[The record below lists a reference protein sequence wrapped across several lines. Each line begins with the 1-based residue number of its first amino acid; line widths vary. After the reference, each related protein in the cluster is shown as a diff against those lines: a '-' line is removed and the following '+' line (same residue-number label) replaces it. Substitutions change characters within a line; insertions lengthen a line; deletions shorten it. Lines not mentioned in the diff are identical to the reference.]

1 MLRVS
6 EIEIIYCSA
15 GGCTVHEVCAADKT
29 LPYFSVAQSVSG
41 EYEVQIGSEHVVTS
55 PMGAFAA
62 PALVRQQIK
71 HLVPK
76 TGEMIVQWAFLD
88 VTVNGFYAL
97 DALYDF
103 PLLFS
108 AKEGRKL
115 YDLISSLRKTE
126 ERVEACA
133 VAAHKA
139 SAYSLLAF
147 LMQFAREREY
157 VLADDHL
164 RYTAEYM
171 RENYAESLSVEKLS
185 RIAGLSQSSFFYKFK
200 NTYQR
205 TPMEYLNEIRLR
217 QGAKLLLGTH
227 KSVAEVAALC
237 GYEDP
242 LYFSKAFR
250 RKFSTS
256 PLQYRKIQKW

>member
-1 MLRVS
+1 M
-6 EIEIIYCSA
+6 EITYCSA
-15 GGCTVHEVCAADKT
+15 GGCAVRDVCAADKT

-41 EYEVQIGSEHVVTS
+41 EYEVWIGSEHVVTS
-55 PMGAFAA
+55 PMGAFAV

-71 HLVPK
+71 HLVPR

-108 AKEGRKL
+108 AKEGREL
-115 YDLISSLRKTE
+115 HDLISALRKTE
-126 ERVEACA
+126 DCVEACA
-133 VAAHKA
+133 VAARKA

-147 LMQFAREREY
+147 LMQFAREKEY
-157 VLADDHL
+157 VFADDHL
-164 RYTAEYM
+164 RCAAEYM
-171 RENYAESLSVEKLS
+171 REHYAEPLSVEKLS

-200 NTYQR
+200 DTYRR
-205 TPMEYLNEIRLR
+205 TPMEYLSEMRLR
-217 QGAKLLLGTH
+217 QGAKLLLGTD
-227 KSVAEVAALC
+227 KPVAEVAALC
-237 GYEDP
+237 GYDDP

-250 RKFSTS
+250 RKFSAS
-256 PLQYRKIQKW
+256 PLQYRRTQKW

>member
-1 MLRVS
+1 M
-6 EIEIIYCSA
+6 EITYCSA
-15 GGCTVHEVCAADKT
+15 GGCAVRDVCAADKT

-41 EYEVQIGSEHVVTS
+41 EYDVWIGSEHVITS

-71 HLVPK
+71 HIVPK
-76 TGEMIVQWAFLD
+76 TGEMIIQWAFLD

-108 AKEGRKL
+108 AKEGREL
-115 YDLISSLRKTE
+115 YDLIAALRKTE
-126 ERVEACA
+126 ECVGACA
-133 VAAHKA
+133 VAARKA

-147 LMQFAREREY
+147 LMQFAREREH
-157 VLADDHL
+157 VFADDHL
-164 RYTAEYM
+164 RCAAEYM
-171 RENYAESLSVEKLS
+171 RENYAEPLSAEKLS

-200 NTYQR
+200 ATYRR
-205 TPMEYLNEIRLR
+205 TPMEYLCEMRLR
-217 QGAKLLLGTH
+217 QGAKLLLGTD
-227 KSVAEVAALC
+227 KPVAEIAALC
-237 GYEDP
+237 GYDDP

-250 RKFSTS
+250 RKFSAS
-256 PLQYRKIQKW
+256 PLQYRRTQKW